1 MKKWPLQKAGKWSK
15 TPNSIDIFQLL
26 PLVVDQHK
34 AEGHAEVK
42 FSENAIT
49 L

>member
-1 MKKWPLQKAGKWSK
+1 MVQ

-26 PLVVDQHK
+26 SLVFDQHK
-34 AEGHAEVK
+34 AKGHAEVK
-42 FSENAIT
+42 CSEYAIT